1 MSKHHSHPCE
11 HLAEKLKGLSMSS
24 AALARHIRV
33 PTNRVSQI
41 LSGKRS
47 VTADTA
53 LRLGKC
59 LNTEP
64 EYWLNLQIQYEL
76 DIAEHAVNA
85 ELMSIAPLLVTT
97 DACDRA

>member
-1 MSKHHSHPCE
+1 MSKHHSHPGE

-24 AALARHIRV
+24 AALARHLRV

-64 EYWLNLQIQYEL
+64 EYWLNLQSQYEL
-76 DIAEHAVNA
+76 EQAMYLVDDDI
-85 ELMSIAPLLVTT
+85 IDIKPL
-97 DACDRA
+97 